1 MLISREPVAGGFV
14 PEVCIRPQR
23 VTASPP
29 ATGTTPVVTHKR
41 GCLTTTPVNICPKA
55 DTLGARDQVAVLDS
69 RSSTTPFSNC
79 AIRAV
84 QSWDPF
90 QTNRLNWYDACNP
103 GGTSREKV
111 QGDTPMTNLT
121 RRNLLAGTAGATVA
135 AVLPFDTSVKAATP
149 PAGRQAPGWYRYK
162 IGTIEITVATDGVA
176 RFKMAEDH
184 VTNIKLDAVNA
195 ALAEVFMEKDMMTT
209 PYNPIAV
216 NTGSKLAVIDTGTGD
231 SNYKKSGGVGGQFV
245 TNLSAAG
252 IDRTAVDTVI
262 ISHYHGDHINGLL
275 MDDNSLTY
283 PKAEILVPAIEH
295 TFWMDDGAMGRASPG
310 RMQSNF
316 KNVRRVFNP
325 EVMKRVKTYEWDKEV
340 LPGVI
345 AQGTPGH
352 TPGHTSFVI
361 ASGGNSVYVQS
372 DVTHVPF
379 LFARHPDWH
388 AFYDQDG
395 AKAEATRRKVYDM
408 LVVEKLRVQGFHYP
422 FPSLA
427 HIEKYGTGY
436 REIPVIWN
444 PTI

>member
-1 MLISREPVAGGFV
+1 
-14 PEVCIRPQR
+14 
-23 VTASPP
+23 
-29 ATGTTPVVTHKR
+29 
-41 GCLTTTPVNICPKA
+41 
-55 DTLGARDQVAVLDS
+55 
-69 RSSTTPFSNC
+69 
-79 AIRAV
+79 
-84 QSWDPF
+84 
-90 QTNRLNWYDACNP
+90 
-103 GGTSREKV
+103 
-111 QGDTPMTNLT
+111 MTNLT

-283 PKAEILVPAIEH
+283 PKAEILAPAIEH
-295 TFWMDDGAMGRASPG
+295 TFWMDDGEMGRASPG
-310 RMQSNF
+310 RMQTNF

-340 LPGVI
+340 LPGL
-345 AQGTPGH
+345 
-352 TPGHTSFVI
+352 SRK
-361 ASGGNSVYVQS
+361 
-372 DVTHVPF
+372 
-379 LFARHPDWH
+379 AR
-388 AFYDQDG
+388 Q
-395 AKAEATRRKVYDM
+395 ATRQATRH
-408 LVVEKLRVQGFHYP
+408 L
-422 FPSLA
+422 
-427 HIEKYGTGY
+427 
-436 REIPVIWN
+436 
-444 PTI
+444 